1 MSQGRLQ
8 PFLEV
13 SISKVQLL
21 LTAIESHG
29 HSEMQISQHCMV
41 LSETSTPRAWD
52 KIAVL
57 PLIHG
62 L

>member
-41 LSETSTPRAWD
+41 LSETSTPRA
-52 KIAVL
+52 
-57 PLIHG
+57 
-62 L
+62 